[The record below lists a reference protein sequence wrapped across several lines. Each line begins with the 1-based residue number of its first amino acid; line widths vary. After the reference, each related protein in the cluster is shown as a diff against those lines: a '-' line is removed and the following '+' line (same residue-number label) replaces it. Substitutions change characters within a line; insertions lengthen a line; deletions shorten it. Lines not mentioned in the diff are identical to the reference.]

1 MPQSKSLEDHYGVL
15 EAEILA
21 TVVMG
26 LIGAAATIVSA
37 YIQRAETPS
46 SGRHEYDTQNQFPPD
61 VPSNDRAPSSSD
73 RLKTGTRLRIAGSSM
88 LWAFLF
94 CIIILN
100 VVVPV
105 FSDVMFG
112 GPRPMILIL
121 LPPLWL
127 LGIVGFLLWN
137 IGRSIEKAG
146 K

>member
-1 MPQSKSLEDHYGVL
+1 MGV
-15 EAEILA
+15 
-21 TVVMG
+21 
-26 LIGAAATIVSA
+26 
-37 YIQRAETPS
+37 
-46 SGRHEYDTQNQFPPD
+46 F
-61 VPSNDRAPSSSD
+61 
-73 RLKTGTRLRIAGSSM
+73 
-88 LWAFLF
+88 F

-127 LGIVGFLLWN
+127 LGIVGFFLWN